1 MEEGALLRKWLLG
14 EEREIRLGRRTL
26 RYRETGA
33 GGAIVFVRWVAP
45 QSRGLPPL
53 LREAALSLALFS
65 GITHLAVAVVL
76 ALMVLGVVA
85 DGTGGVLLLAWPLS
99 SLLASVVLYRRVE
112 ERRRSRAF
120 SSFVVSR
127 MQALST
133 RVIALYPRPV
143 DDPRIA
149 EVFEL
154 YRRAQSSLEQGK
166 LRVAGETI
174 ERGVELADELLTRGA
189 KPAASESGPA

>member
-1 MEEGALLRKWLLG
+1 M
-14 EEREIRLGRRTL
+14 ISS
-26 RYRETGA
+26 
-33 GGAIVFVRWVAP
+33 P
-45 QSRGLPPL
+45 PSRGLTPL
-53 LREAALSLALFS
+53 LREAALPLVLFS
-65 GITHLAVAVVL
+65 GTTHLGVAAVL

-99 SLLASVVLYRRVE
+99 SLLASVILYRWVE
-112 ERRRSRAF
+112 QRRRSRAF

-127 MQALST
+127 MQALSA
-133 RVIALYPRPV
+133 RVIALYPRSA

-154 YRRAQSSLEQGK
+154 YRRAQSSLEQGE

-174 ERGVELADELLTRGA
+174 ERGVELAGELLTRCA
-189 KPAASESGPA
+189 EPAASDNDPA

>member
-1 MEEGALLRKWLLG
+1 MEGALAGKGLLG
-14 EEREIRLGRRTL
+14 AEVEVRSGGGTL
-26 RYRETGA
+26 RYRETGV
-33 GGAIVFVRWVAP
+33 GGVC
-45 QSRGLPPL
+45 
-53 LREAALSLALFS
+53 EAALPLALFS
-65 GITHLAVAVVL
+65 GTTHLGVAVVL

-99 SLLASVVLYRRVE
+99 SLLASVVFYRRVE

-120 SSFVVSR
+120 SSFVQSR
-127 MQALST
+127 MQALSA

-154 YRRAQSSLEQGK
+154 YRRAQSGLEQGK

-189 KPAASESGPA
+189 EPAASESGRA